1 MRFSGMQN
9 SACHIFLTDGRTQP
23 MNRRFPSRRLLTG
36 AGLALALS
44 VLAACQSSEEK
55 AEAYFQSGMTLIAA
69 GDTDRALVEFRN
81 VFQLNGQH
89 RAARQEYA
97 RIQLDRGNMREAYS
111 QYLRLVEQYP
121 DDITGNLALAEMAM
135 QNGSW
140 TDAALYARRSAEA
153 ESENLLAQ
161 SLILIVDYRDA
172 LQARDQ
178 DKADTLLDQA
188 MALLDAQPDLIMLRQ
203 FAIDEHLRREK
214 ADTALALADEGLA
227 QTPEIGA
234 FQTLRL
240 AALQALGRTDEITT
254 QLQAM
259 VAADPGNAD
268 TSNTLIMWYLSQGD
282 SAAAEQVLRA
292 RIDPAKDD
300 LDPRVRL
307 VDFIERVKGVPAAQA
322 ELGALMAANPASVHT
337 ALYRSLR
344 AGYDFQLGRRE
355 EAVAELEK
363 VLAEHP
369 DAPQINAIKVTLA
382 TMLDQTGNRVGA
394 RALVEQ
400 VLAADRSESAALRL
414 KAGWLID
421 DDKTGDAL
429 VTLRSALEQNPRDS
443 VAMTLMAR
451 AHERDGNTD
460 LMGEA
465 LAQAVEASGQAPA
478 EALRYAAFLM
488 QSGKALPAE
497 DVLLAALRRQPEN
510 VQLQAS
516 LGTLYL
522 QIRDWGRADHIIRTL
537 EGGPSAEG
545 RQIALEL
552 RARLLAASGQE
563 NQLTQYLEEVA
574 RSGNGAGAEMALV
587 RDAVRRGEVE
597 QALTQIA
604 VMDAKSPDLA
614 PVGLLHALV
623 LNSAGKPAEAITRLQ
638 DLTAA
643 HPDFE
648 QGWLALYNLQAG
660 TGDAAAAGTTL
671 EVALDA
677 NPQSRTLQWARAGNL
692 EGKGDI
698 EGAIAIY
705 EVLYAQD
712 SNWSVVAN
720 NLASLLANSRSD
732 AESLERAYVIARR
745 LRGQDQPAFQDT
757 YGWIAFRRGNLDE
770 ALAHLEPAAR
780 GLPTDLTVQYHLA
793 MTYGALDRRQEA
805 LAILQLITSAN
816 PPPPAALLE
825 QARAEIARIGALPL
839 PAVPSGN

>member
-1 MRFSGMQN
+1 M
-9 SACHIFLTDGRTQP
+9 T
-23 MNRRFPSRRLLTG
+23 RRFTPRRLLTG
-36 AGLALALS
+36 SALALALT

-55 AEAYFQSGMTLIAA
+55 AEAHFQSGMALVEA

-97 RIQLDRGNMREAYS
+97 RIQRDRGSLREAYS

-135 QNGSW
+135 QTGSW

-153 ESENLLAQ
+153 EPGNPLAQ
-161 SLILIVDYRDA
+161 SLALIIDYRDA

-178 DKADTLLDQA
+178 DKMKTLLEQG
-188 MALLDAQPDLIMLRQ
+188 MALLEAQPGLTMLRQ
-203 FAIDEHLRREK
+203 FAIDEHLRQE
-214 ADTALALADEGLA
+214 DPETALALADKGLEL
-227 QTPEIGA
+227 TPGHAA

-240 AALQALGRTDEITT
+240 ASLQALGRNDDITL
-254 QLQAM
+254 QLQTM
-259 VAADPGNAD
+259 VAADPGNAE

-282 SAAAEQVLRA
+282 AGAAEEALRGQ
-292 RIDPAKDD
+292 IDPATDD

-322 ELGALMAANPASVHT
+322 ELDALMAANPASAHT

-344 AGYDFQLGRRE
+344 AGYDFQSGQRE
-355 EAVAELEK
+355 AAVAELEK
-363 VLAEHP
+363 VVAEYP
-369 DAPQINAIKVTLA
+369 DAPQINSIKVTLA

-400 VLAADRSESAALRL
+400 VLQADRSDGPALRL

-429 VTLRSALEQNPRDS
+429 VTLRTALEQDPRDAG
-443 VAMTLMAR
+443 AMTLMAR

-488 QSGKALPAE
+488 KSDRALPAE
-497 DVLLAALRRQPEN
+497 DVLLAALRRQPDN

-537 EGGPSAEG
+537 EGGTSAEG
-545 RQIALEL
+545 RQVAMEL
-552 RARLLAASGQE
+552 RARLLAASGQAD
-563 NQLTQYLEEVA
+563 QLTQYLEEVA
-574 RSGNGAGAEMALV
+574 QSGNGAGAEMALV

-604 VMDAKSPDLA
+604 AMDAKSPEMA

-638 DLTAA
+638 SLTTA
-643 HPDFE
+643 HPGFE
-648 QGWLALYNLQAG
+648 QGWLALYNLQAA
-660 TGDAAAAGTTL
+660 TGDAAAASTTL
-671 EVALDA
+671 ETAVAA
-677 NPQSRTLQWARAGNL
+677 APQSRTLQWARAGAL
-692 EGKGDI
+692 EGEGDVD
-698 EGAIAIY
+698 GAIAIY
-705 EVLYAQD
+705 ETLYAQD

-720 NLASLLANSRSD
+720 NLASLLANSKTD

-757 YGWIAFRRGNLDE
+757 YGWIAFRRGNLDD
-770 ALAHLEPAAR
+770 ALAHLEPAAK

-793 MTYGALDRRQEA
+793 MTYGALDRREEA
-805 LAILQLITSAN
+805 LAILQLIMAAN
-816 PPPPAALLE
+816 PPPPATLLE
-825 QARAEIARIGALPL
+825 QVQAEITRIESL
-839 PAVPSGN
+839 PAPATISGN

>member
-1 MRFSGMQN
+1 M
-9 SACHIFLTDGRTQP
+9 T
-23 MNRRFPSRRLLTG
+23 RRSPSRRLLTG
-36 AGLALALS
+36 AGFALALS

-55 AEAYFQSGMTLIAA
+55 AEAHFLSGMELIEA

-97 RIQLDRGNMREAYS
+97 RIQRERGNMREAYS

-135 QNGSW
+135 QSGSW

-153 ESENLLAQ
+153 EPGNPLAQ
-161 SLILIVDYRDA
+161 SLALIIDYRDA

-178 DKADTLLDQA
+178 DKMNTLLDQGLT
-188 MALLDAQPDLIMLRQ
+188 LLQAQPDLTMLRQ
-203 FAIDEHLRREK
+203 FAVDEHLRQEE
-214 ADTALALADEGLA
+214 AETALTLADEGLA
-227 QTPEIGA
+227 LTPAHEA

-240 AALQALGRTDEITT
+240 AALQALGRNDDITA
-254 QLQAM
+254 QLQTM
-259 VAADPGNAD
+259 VAADPGNAE

-282 SAAAEQVLRA
+282 SAAAEEVLRA
-292 RIDPAKDD
+292 QIDPATDD
-300 LDPRVRL
+300 LDPRTRL

-322 ELGALMAANPASVHT
+322 ELDALIAANPDSAHT

-344 AGYDFQLGRRE
+344 AGYDFQSGKRD

-363 VLAEHP
+363 VLAEYP
-369 DAPQINAIKVTLA
+369 DAPQINAIRVTLA

-400 VLAADRSESAALRL
+400 VLQADRSDGPALRL

-429 VTLRSALEQNPRDS
+429 VTLRSALEQNPRDA

-488 QSGKALPAE
+488 KSDKALPAE

-537 EGGPSAEG
+537 EGGTSADG

-563 NQLTQYLEEVA
+563 DQLTQYLEEVA
-574 RSGNGAGAEMALV
+574 RSGDGAGIGAGAEMALV
-587 RDAVRRGEVE
+587 RDAMRRGEVE
-597 QALTQIA
+597 QALTQITA
-604 VMDAKSPDLA
+604 LDAKSPDLA

-623 LNSAGKPAEAITRLQ
+623 LNSAGKPAEALTRLQ
-638 DLTAA
+638 DLTIA
-643 HPDFE
+643 HPGFE
-648 QGWLALYNLQAG
+648 QGWLALYNLQAA
-660 TGDAAAAGTTL
+660 TGDAAGAGTTL
-671 EVALDA
+671 EAA
-677 NPQSRTLQWARAGNL
+677 IAAAPQSRTLQWALAGEL
-692 EGKGDI
+692 ERLGNID
-698 EGAIAIY
+698 GAIAVY
-705 EVLYAQD
+705 ETLYAQD

-720 NLASLLANSRSD
+720 NLASLLANSKTD

-745 LRGQDQPAFQDT
+745 LRGLDQPAFQDT

-770 ALAHLEPAAR
+770 ALAHLEPAAK

-793 MTYGALDRRQEA
+793 MTYGALDRREEA
-805 LAILQLITSAN
+805 LEILQRITAAN

-825 QARAEIARIGALPL
+825 QAQAEITRIGALPL
-839 PAVPSGN
+839 PSPTSGN